1 MSQQRSLTMAVTS
14 SLFYFFIAITV
25 CTLVCG
31 LYVVTEKLFG
41 SLGRLK
47 FKKTRGSKVQEA
59 PKPIR
64 GRGDE
69 EINVVQQGGPSV
81 V

>member
-1 MSQQRSLTMAVTS
+1 MAVTS

-31 LYVVTEKLFG
+31 VYVVTEKLFG
-41 SLGRLK
+41 SLGGLK
-47 FKKTRGSKVQEA
+47 FKKTRKPKVQEA
-59 PKPIR
+59 LKPIR
-64 GRGDE
+64 GRDDE
-69 EINVVQQGGPSV
+69 EINVVRQGGPSV

>member
-1 MSQQRSLTMAVTS
+1 MAVTS

-31 LYVVTEKLFG
+31 LYVMAEKLFG

-47 FKKTRGSKVQEA
+47 IKKTRKSKLQEA
-59 PKPIR
+59 PKAGR
-64 GRGDE
+64 GHGDE
-69 EINVVQQGGPSV
+69 EVNVVRQGGPSV

>member
-1 MSQQRSLTMAVTS
+1 MAVTS

-41 SLGRLK
+41 SLGRLRI
-47 FKKTRGSKVQEA
+47 KKTRKSKVQEA
-59 PKPIR
+59 PNR

-69 EINVVQQGGPSV
+69 EINVVRQGGPSV